1 MRRTRNKADMTVT
14 EQLNEVRRQICDNY
28 CKYMDMV
35 LGTHQS
41 PDLDMDYL
49 QETYCATCPMNEL

>member
-1 MRRTRNKADMTVT
+1 MTVT

-49 QETYCATCPMNEL
+49 QETYCATCPLNEL

>member
-1 MRRTRNKADMTVT
+1 MRRKTNKADMTVT

-35 LGTHQS
+35 LETHQS

>member
-1 MRRTRNKADMTVT
+1 MRRKTNKADMTVT

-28 CKYMDMV
+28 CKYMDLV
-35 LGTHQS
+35 LETHQS

-49 QETYCATCPMNEL
+49 QETYCSTCPMNEL

>member
-1 MRRTRNKADMTVT
+1 MRRKTNKADMTVT
-14 EQLNEVRRQICDNY
+14 EQLNEVRRQVCYNY
-28 CKYMDMV
+28 CKYMDLV